1 MKGRVIAL
9 AGLCAA
15 MLSLTAVESGT
26 AVAALPELG
35 RCVKVEG
42 VQSGKRIIYSGHY
55 KNKNCTSASPTS
67 KGKYEFLAGPGANNK
82 FYGTAAEPEPVFE
95 TTAGAKLR
103 CGLIVFKGEYTGAK
117 TEKVTI
123 SLGGCETTAANG
135 AHQVCQT
142 DPAKEG
148 EIESTESF
156 EGELGTI
163 QSGAKPIAGWDLEHG
178 GPLFIYDCGTPPEV
192 PSLQTIEGSVIGA
205 LSRGFFGTDL
215 NRMSLYSVIK
225 YKATKGLQTPESF
238 EGKAKDVLST
248 KVISALTTTT
258 VQTGLTTTEE
268 TTSGAG
274 EVAEGTA
281 GQEPLEV
288 KTK

>member
-1 MKGRVIAL
+1 MNGRVVAL

-15 MLSLTAVESGT
+15 MLGLTVAGTGT

-42 VQSGKRIIYSGHY
+42 LQSGKKVKYSGHY
-55 KNKNCTSASPTS
+55 KNKNCTSASLANT
-67 KGKYEFLAGPGANNK
+67 GKYEFLAGPGTNNK

-95 TTAGAKLR
+95 TTTGSKLR

-163 QSGAKPIAGWDLEHG
+163 QSGAKPIAGWDLKHG
-178 GPLFIYDCGTPPEV
+178 GALFIYDCGTPPEV
-192 PSLQTIEGSVIGA
+192 PSVQTIEGSVIGA

-225 YKATKGLQTPESF
+225 YKATKGLQAPESF
-238 EGKAKDVLST
+238 EGQAKDVLST
-248 KVISALTTTT
+248 KTISGLTTTT
-258 VQTGLTTTEE
+258 AQTGLTTTEE

-274 EVAEGTA
+274 EVEEGTA